1 MGDIFGAE
9 TAWTCVVPLGGGLGV
24 VDCRGGGDGSARK
37 VQLQST
43 RAANVIEG
51 SGIKV
56 LGVLRGKNEAR
67 VSGCTSTCGR
77 RLNTAAAAAGGA
89 MPG

>member
-1 MGDIFGAE
+1 MNWRGNR
-9 TAWTCVVPLGGGLGV
+9 
-24 VDCRGGGDGSARK
+24 VDVCRAIGEVRELLIAGEGREYKK
-37 VQLQST
+37 VQLQNT
-43 RAANVIEG
+43 LAANVIEG

-77 RLNTAAAAAGGA
+77 RLDTAAAATGGA
-89 MPG
+89 MLG